1 MTKKIWHGIVYD
13 VLILNRYYYYYYYYD
28 WMGQLEG
35 QQTWRTGMTCNCCV
49 SNCSYSFT
57 NTLLILTIIEFL
69 GALMHQVRVLQSAD
83 VDSVIKG
90 CSLLSVLCFAVALND
105 SEHLRSIY

>member
-1 MTKKIWHGIVYD
+1 MTKKIWHGIV
-13 VLILNRYYYYYYYYD
+13 YD

-49 SNCSYSFT
+49 SNCNYSFT

-90 CSLLSVLCFAVALND
+90 CSLLSVLFFAVSLND